1 VNHVTLGLLPK
12 IMDLLLRFIIN
23 SSMQSWRLPKRRD
36 AAAVGVSPDRRKLQS
51 RQRVGLDGSGSC
63 ARWQLPA
70 IGANAD
76 SRRAAPRPGAQQT
89 TGDRLLNKR
98 RKFQFENGHGAR
110 GAKQRRL
117 DPGRARAHRR
127 GGQCRAAAESAR
139 RRRRGAAPAGRFGA
153 MRVRCRMRRGAP
165 ARRVLADG
173 SPYRGR

>member
-1 VNHVTLGLLPK
+1 MKAETCWRSTKVEVASPRAPPSCPPTV
-12 IMDLLLRFIIN
+12 LLLMCPPSCIPSPAVPPSCTRPWPV
-23 SSMQSWRLPKRRD
+23 QYDALPRL
-36 AAAVGVSPDRRKLQS
+36 
-51 RQRVGLDGSGSC
+51 
-63 ARWQLPA
+63 QLPA